1 MACQPYPIG
10 FKYGASYR
18 RVAGGIK
25 DRRLIGILAFT
36 LLASLGDKVEVWMSQ
51 AFYPALSL
59 LLFLGSMG
67 LPIPEDIP
75 LIAAGVVMRT
85 HDVGATWE
93 GVIGTGLCFVL
104 SGDIVLYTLG
114 RRWGKD
120 VVNHRSVS
128 WILTPKR
135 FERMTA
141 KFHRFGALMCF
152 FGRLVMGVRAAMC
165 LTAGATRYP
174 FYKFI
179 IADALGAAIT
189 VPMFVWLGYWFA
201 GMIPTLR
208 AYLRG
213 VTWTIFVALLIII
226 SVLVLI
232 HKIRK
237 SIPKREAPG
246 EHEISA
252 KKEPHVSPPQRKL
265 PRGEAV

>member
-1 MACQPYPIG
+1 MIC
-10 FKYGASYR
+10 
-18 RVAGGIK
+18 
-25 DRRLIGILAFT
+25 ILALT
-36 LLASLGDKVEVWMSQ
+36 LLASLGDKVEAWMSQ
-51 AFYPALSL
+51 AFYPALSF

-67 LPIPEDIP
+67 LPIPEDVP

-85 HDVGATWE
+85 HDVGATWQ
-93 GVIGTGLCFVL
+93 GVILTALCFVL

-128 WILTPKR
+128 WILTPSR
-135 FERMTA
+135 FELMTER
-141 KFHRFGALMCF
+141 FHRYGILMCF

-174 FYKFI
+174 FYRFI
-179 IADALGAAIT
+179 FADALGATVT

-208 AYLRG
+208 AYMRG
-213 VTWTIFVALLIII
+213 VTWGVFVALLII
-226 SVLVLI
+226 VGVAVLI

-237 SIPKREAPG
+237 SIPAREVDVVKRDVDV
-246 EHEISA
+246 A
-252 KKEPHVSPPQRKL
+252 KTSRSTPPSKKL